1 MSGVN
6 PAGGE
11 TGWRVWQAQP
21 DGVNAIRAGGS
32 DPDALKVLLAAAAE
46 ELERDPAA
54 LMLLDRGRLAEAAG
68 LLEGLAAFEL
78 TGLILD
84 EETAGLLPPP
94 HAAERIGFLPGF
106 AGAGGPLCAYRLKGR
121 TRLPDAGPPPVR
133 AAMWTVIRESLS
145 RQEGEASRCVR
156 ISGVAGA
163 GKSHLLA
170 AVRDWLAARGVE
182 VARAVCLPSD
192 TPGTFPAWR
201 AVLREFLGAGLSA
214 EIVRQGGESG
224 LDPALV
230 RSLGAFLDAPD
241 DGAVALSPLQYK
253 EIVPDFIADLLARHA
268 SEKECCA
275 IIDDVQWMDEAG
287 QQVIGILG
295 RRGTALTL
303 VLGRRGVPEE
313 GDIVIGPLTLD
324 ETRRLLAEHSGYE
337 RVTDGLASEVHRVS
351 GGLPL
356 VAREVLTL
364 LGQRKQLLRLGG
376 TLDLAPGAGDAAARP
391 GMELSERFRH
401 LSPRLRGVLASCA
414 VWREP
419 FTREQAELTAR
430 AAVPE
435 IDFEGGWASQQLGEY
450 IVATAGQ
457 PGRFS
462 FYHDLLRVAALS
474 LLGDPERR
482 AAHASAREWMSREG
496 GRSLAENAYHA
507 REAGESGDAMRLFD
521 QAAAA
526 ALGRFA
532 LREAREAARAAESLD
547 PTDGDSPECRSRR
560 ARRCQVEGEAAFH
573 SGMME
578 EAVALLEKS
587 LVLYGV
593 SPRPGSFPLG
603 PGVIGRHLW
612 LFARGRPWRGS
623 PGGQDHDLGGA
634 SRAAL
639 MLAEIAYF
647 QDDQPRSAAACITAM
662 DLAVRDGESAALAT
676 LIAAIACPMSGK
688 RPGWLAT
695 RYRSIAR
702 AMIRRVGDDSA
713 RAYIEHIGCLVDL
726 GRAAWQETAACAGRS
741 AAFWK
746 TQGHVRRMEEA
757 CIFGHYAE
765 HFRGNLGAAATWAG
779 TLEDSAMR
787 RTDGQSQAWAGIVN
801 SVHALAGVAT
811 AKAEEL
817 SKRPAMDRA
826 DAITRLSAHV
836 MRGLCAWRRGN
847 PWQAAE
853 HLALLSKEAPA
864 APSVSSTQFL
874 YAEAALMVAEIRHWG
889 PLELRD
895 DPAFAAVAADV
906 RKRARLFARGFR
918 IGMPVWQAAVA
929 LGQVASD
936 PSRARRGFD
945 RAERLAAALGMSLL
959 RGRVICLRA
968 LALGERDRLA
978 EGLAQLESCGA
989 VAEISRF
996 QQLANEHEDEG
1007 RP

>member
-1 MSGVN
+1 MKEEF
-6 PAGGE
+6 PAGGQA
-11 TGWRVWQAQP
+11 GWCVWKAQP
-21 DGVNAIRAGGS
+21 EGARELRAGGN
-32 DPDALKVLLAAAAE
+32 DPDVLKVLLAGAAE
-46 ELERDPAA
+46 ELEHDPKA
-54 LMLLDRGRLAEAAG
+54 LMLLGRKEPAAAAG
-68 LLEGLAAFEL
+68 LLEGLAALEL
-78 TGLILD
+78 TGLIFD
-84 EETAGLLPPP
+84 EETAGLIPPP

-106 AGAGGPLCAYRLKGR
+106 GGAGGPLCAYRLKGR
-121 TRLPDAGPPPVR
+121 IRIPETTPPPVR
-133 AAMWTVIRESLS
+133 EAMWTAIRESLS
-145 RQEGEASRCVR
+145 REAGDGCRSVR

-163 GKSHLLA
+163 GKSHLLG
-170 AVRDWLAARGVE
+170 AVRDWQAARGVV

-201 AVLREFLGAGLSA
+201 AVLREFLGAGLSEA
-214 EIVRQGGESG
+214 IVRQGGGSG

-230 RSLGAFLDAPD
+230 RSLGSFLDAPD
-241 DGAVALSPLQYK
+241 DGAAALSPLQYK
-253 EIVPDFIADLLARHA
+253 EIVPEFIADLLVRHA
-268 SEKECCA
+268 AEKECCA

-287 QQVIGILG
+287 QQVTGILS
-295 RRGTALTL
+295 RRGVALTL
-303 VLGRRGVPEE
+303 VLGRRGPPEE

-324 ETRRLLAEHSGYE
+324 ETRRLLAEHAGYE
-337 RVTDGLASEVHRVS
+337 RVTDGLAAEVHRVS

-376 TLDLAPGAGDAAARP
+376 TLDLAPGADDAAVRA

-419 FTREQAELTAR
+419 FTREQAALTAR

-435 IDFEGGWASQQLGEY
+435 VDFEGGWASPQLGEY
-450 IVATAGQ
+450 IVATPGQ

-474 LLGDPERR
+474 LLGDMERR
-482 AAHASAREWMSREG
+482 AAHASAREWMGREG

-507 REAGESGDAMRLFD
+507 REAGESDDAMRLFD
-521 QAAAA
+521 LAAAA
-526 ALGRFA
+526 ALERFA

-547 PTDGDSPECRSRR
+547 LKDESSAESRSRR

-593 SPRPGSFPLG
+593 SPRPGSFPMG
-603 PGVIGRHLW
+603 AGVIGRHLW

-623 PGGQDHDLGGA
+623 PGGPDLSGA

-676 LIAAIACPMSGK
+676 LLAAIACPMSGK

-702 AMIRRVGDDSA
+702 EMIRRVGDDSA

-726 GRAAWQETAACAGRS
+726 GRAAWQETVACAGRS
-741 AAFWK
+741 AAFWR

-765 HFRGNLGAAATWAG
+765 HFRGKLGAAATWAG
-779 TLEDSAMR
+779 ALEDSAMR

-811 AKAEEL
+811 EKAEEL

-853 HLALLSKEAPA
+853 HLATLSKEAPA

-874 YAEAALMVAEIRHWG
+874 YAEAALLVAEIRHWG
-889 PLELRD
+889 PRELRE
-895 DPAFAAVAADV
+895 DPSFAAVTADV

-918 IGMPVWQAAVA
+918 IGMPVWQAAIA
-929 LGQVASD
+929 LGQVVSHPA
-936 PSRARRGFD
+936 RARRGFD
-945 RAERLAAALGMSLL
+945 RAERLAAALGMDLL

-968 LALGERDRLA
+968 LALGERARFS
-978 EGLAQLESCGA
+978 EGRALLERCGA
-989 VAEISRF
+989 AAEISRF
-996 QQLANEHEDEG
+996 HQLANDHEG

>member
-1 MSGVN
+1 MSGEHPGN
-6 PAGGE
+6 TQAG
-11 TGWRVWQAQP
+11 WCVWKAQP
-21 DGVNAIRAGGS
+21 EGAREVGCGGN
-32 DPDALKVLLAAAAE
+32 DPDALKVLLSGAAE

-54 LMLLDRGRLAEAAG
+54 LMLLGRGEPAAAAG

-78 TGLILD
+78 TGLIFD
-84 EETAGLLPPP
+84 EETAGLIPPP
-94 HAAERIGFLPGF
+94 HAAERIGFLPGVG
-106 AGAGGPLCAYRLKGR
+106 GAGGPLCAHRLKGR
-121 TRLPDAGPPPVR
+121 VRMPEATLPPVR
-133 AAMWTVIRESLS
+133 EAMWTAIRESLS
-145 RQEGEASRCVR
+145 RRDDEACRCVR

-163 GKSHLLA
+163 GKSHLLG
-170 AVRDWLAARGVE
+170 AVRDWLAVRGVE

-201 AVLREFLGAGLSA
+201 GVLREFLGAGLSEA
-214 EIVRQGGESG
+214 IVRQGGESG

-241 DGAVALSPLQYK
+241 EGAAALSPLQYK
-253 EIVPDFIADLLARHA
+253 EIVPEFIADLLVRHA
-268 SEKECCA
+268 AEKECCA
-275 IIDDVQWMDEAG
+275 ILDDVQWMDEAG
-287 QQVIGILG
+287 QQVTGILG
-295 RRGTALTL
+295 RRGAALTL
-303 VLGRRGVPEE
+303 VLGRRGPPEE
-313 GDIVIGPLTLD
+313 GDIVIGPMTLD

-337 RVTDGLASEVHRVS
+337 RVTDGLAAEVHRVS

-376 TLDLAPGAGDAAARP
+376 TLDLAPGAGEAAARS

-419 FTREQAELTAR
+419 FTKEQAALTAR

-435 IDFEGGWASQQLGEY
+435 IDFEGGWASQQIGEY
-450 IVATAGQ
+450 IVATPGLT
-457 PGRFS
+457 GRFS
-462 FYHDLLRVAALS
+462 FYHDLLRIAALS
-474 LLGDPERR
+474 LLGERERR

-496 GRSLAENAYHA
+496 GRSLAEHAYHA
-507 REAGESGDAMRLFD
+507 REAGESGDAMCLFD

-526 ALGRFA
+526 ALERFA

-547 PTDGDSPECRSRR
+547 LKDDNRAENRSRR

-612 LFARGRPWRGS
+612 LFACGRPWRGS
-623 PGGQDHDLGGA
+623 PGGRDQDLGGA

-695 RYRSIAR
+695 RYRTIAR

-779 TLEDSAMR
+779 ALEDSAMR

-801 SVHALAGVAT
+801 SVHALAGVET
-811 AKAEEL
+811 ARAEEL

-853 HLALLSKEAPA
+853 HLAILSKEAPA

-874 YAEAALMVAEIRHWG
+874 YAEAALLLAEIRHWG
-889 PLELRD
+889 PPELRD
-895 DPAFAAVAADV
+895 DPAFASVAPDV

-918 IGMPVWQAAVA
+918 IGMPVWQAALA
-929 LGQVASD
+929 LGQAKSH
-936 PSRARRGFD
+936 PARARRGFG
-945 RAERLAAALGMSLL
+945 RAERLAAALGMDLL

-968 LALGERDRLA
+968 LALGERARFD
-978 EGLAQLESCGA
+978 EGLALLERCGA
-989 VAEISRF
+989 GAEISRF
-996 QQLANEHEDEG
+996 HQLANEHEG

>member
-1 MSGVN
+1 MNDGN
-6 PAGGE
+6 PAGGQG
-11 TGWRVWQAQP
+11 GWCVWKARP
-21 DGVNAIRAGGS
+21 DGPCEARAGGG
-32 DPDALKVLLAAAAE
+32 DADALKILLAGATE

-54 LMLLDRGRLAEAAG
+54 LMLLGRGQLAAAAD
-68 LLEGLAAFEL
+68 LLERLAAFEL

-84 EETAGLLPPP
+84 EESAGILPPP

-106 AGAGGPLCAYRLKGR
+106 AGTAGPLCAYRLKGR
-121 TRLPDAGPPPVR
+121 IRMPEAAPPPVR
-133 AAMWTVIRESLS
+133 DAMWTTIRESLS
-145 RQEGEASRCVR
+145 RNDGGGGRCVR

-163 GKSHLLA
+163 GKSHLLG
-170 AVRDWLAARGVE
+170 AVRDWLAAQGVE

-201 AVLREFLGAGLSA
+201 AVLRDSLGTGLAA

-241 DGAVALSPLQYK
+241 DGAAALSPLQYK
-253 EIVPDFIADLLARHA
+253 EIVPEFIADLLARHA
-268 SEKECCA
+268 AEKECCA

-295 RRGTALTL
+295 RRRVALTL
-303 VLGRRGVPEE
+303 VLGRRGAPED
-313 GDIVIGPLTLD
+313 GDIVIGPMALD

-337 RVTDGLASEVHRVS
+337 RVTDGLAAEVHRIS

-376 TLDLAPGAGDAAARP
+376 TLDLAPSGGDAAARS

-401 LSPRLRGVLASCA
+401 LSPRLRGLLASCA

-430 AAVPE
+430 AAAPE

-450 IVATAGQ
+450 IVSTPGQ

-474 LLGDPERR
+474 LLGERERR
-482 AAHASAREWMSREG
+482 AAHASAREWMAREG

-507 REAGESGDAMRLFD
+507 REAGESPDAMRLYD

-526 ALGRFA
+526 ALERFA

-547 PTDGDSPECRSRR
+547 SADADGAEARSRR

-573 SGMME
+573 SGMMA

-593 SPRPGSFPLG
+593 CPQPGRFTLG
-603 PGVIGRHLW
+603 PAVIGRHLW

-623 PGGQDHDLGGA
+623 GGGQDLGGA

-688 RPGWLAT
+688 RPGWLAS

-726 GRAAWQETAACAGRS
+726 GRAAWQETAACATRS

-779 TLEDSAMR
+779 ALEDSAMR

-801 SVHALAGVAT
+801 SVHALAGVET
-811 AKAEEL
+811 ARAEEL

-853 HLALLSKEAPA
+853 HLAILSKEAPA

-874 YAEAALMVAEIRHWG
+874 YAEAALLVAEIRQWG
-889 PLELRD
+889 PRELQD

-918 IGMPVWQAAVA
+918 IGMPVWQAAAA
-929 LGQVASD
+929 LGQAVSQPA
-936 PSRARRGFD
+936 RARRGFD
-945 RAERLAAALGMSLL
+945 RAERLAAALGMPLL

-968 LALGERDRLA
+968 LALRERDRFD
-978 EGLAQLESCGA
+978 EGLALLEGCGA
-989 VAEISRF
+989 SAEISRF
-996 QQLANEHEDEG
+996 HQLAHEHEG